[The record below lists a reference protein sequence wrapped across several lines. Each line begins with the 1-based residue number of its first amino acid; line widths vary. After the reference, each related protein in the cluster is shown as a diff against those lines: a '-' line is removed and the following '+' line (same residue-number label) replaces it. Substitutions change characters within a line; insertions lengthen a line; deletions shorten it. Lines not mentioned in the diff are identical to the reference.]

1 MCLLNR
7 FAACLALPNM
17 IVASERF
24 EVRPIKEKQAPSY
37 TNVAADQ
44 SRSAHFVRG
53 GCRACLV
60 FQGGRHV
67 TSPET
72 PLTRCWQS
80 TLDGDRSVRSA
91 ARKGGAHDD
100 QRRDLLR
107 ACTWLLRHV
116 RHTLSVQSVSDITSA
131 RGAAEREMYHLA
143 PCIARLQPHDRG
155 VCVTKYVRMQETI
168 RRRHL
173 WKISAENP

>member
-53 GCRACLV
+53 G
-60 FQGGRHV
+60 
-67 TSPET
+67 
-72 PLTRCWQS
+72 
-80 TLDGDRSVRSA
+80 
-91 ARKGGAHDD
+91 
-100 QRRDLLR
+100 
-107 ACTWLLRHV
+107 
-116 RHTLSVQSVSDITSA
+116 
-131 RGAAEREMYHLA
+131 AERAWFSRASCHVFGDAIDTMLA
-143 PCIARLQPHDRG
+143 KHVGRRPQYALSGAEWRCAR
-155 VCVTKYVRMQETI
+155 
-168 RRRHL
+168 
-173 WKISAENP
+173 